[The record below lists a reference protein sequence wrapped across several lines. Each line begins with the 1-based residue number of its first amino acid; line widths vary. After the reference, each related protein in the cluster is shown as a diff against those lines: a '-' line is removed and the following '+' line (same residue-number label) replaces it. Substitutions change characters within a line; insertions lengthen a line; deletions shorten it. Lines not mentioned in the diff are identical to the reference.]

1 MKSAGRYSWRAG
13 LGLEDH
19 EEDLVFARRRT
30 QSLPGV
36 GWEPPEG
43 SVRFFEKSLQEK

>member
-19 EEDLVFARRRT
+19 EEEDLDSVFARSRVGATRRFC
-30 QSLPGV
+30 
-36 GWEPPEG
+36 
-43 SVRFFEKSLQEK
+43 SVF